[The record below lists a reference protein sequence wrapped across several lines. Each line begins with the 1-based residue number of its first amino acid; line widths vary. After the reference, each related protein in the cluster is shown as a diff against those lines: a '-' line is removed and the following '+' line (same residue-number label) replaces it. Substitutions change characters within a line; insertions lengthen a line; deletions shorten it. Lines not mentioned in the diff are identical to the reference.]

1 MVKVTRS
8 PAPKLSQISKV
19 DVPVTKASA
28 AAVPKRAPGSASSMA
43 APVAGGTKAP
53 SQLKVEQQ
61 VAALPEGPTR
71 QALLQALSTGL
82 PASVVATVTQA
93 IAGFSPAQ
101 QKDLGTLLSKAGV
114 SAKASPRA
122 DAGAERTF
130 LFKAIASGAKGATLQ
145 RLADQIRGRP
155 PTNQLFSFN
164 PMATTAIKRAADAS
178 PADAAA
184 AKLKAAMDDIWG
196 TDESAVHEVLEGL
209 DPALLPQVAERY
221 EKLTSTPLREAL
233 HLELEGPDLKRAL
246 AALGRT
252 VLAAPAAPT
261 QAPAKA
267 TTAAPVQAPAKTAKA
282 TAVATTAAADIQK
295 NLDAL
300 QVTSKDEGF
309 IKRGNAVEFNDII
322 PSNIAK
328 WTPSKV
334 EIYTPLKKA
343 VEARVKAHAAV
354 AKATTEP
361 AKQAA
366 QAKLA
371 AADAQVAAQGEKV
384 KAWMKEH
391 LGSNPGLLQANKAV
405 KAAGEKVAALEKKHA
420 KAKVPKDAKQA
431 ETLKQTQKADLVA
444 ARAKLTEAQT
454 HQKTLND
461 SLLNRIATY
470 TPMVE
475 VQQTRT
481 DVTVDGKTMRMRDAR
496 ETAYTNLWTAV
507 DGGATTGD
515 PEENVATQLEKSG
528 LSEDR
533 KKILASVSAREGTFS
548 KVNTWD
554 TGRVSWGFTQWTL
567 GKDGN
572 GTLADFMRGLKKKD
586 PAQYE
591 KHFGKY
597 GLGIDSDGVV
607 LTRGDGTVLKGVEA
621 AEAIRSDV
629 KLAAVFMAAGVDP
642 AIQQAQVHFAS
653 EGKISSVRNARVP
666 VVGKDAQGEPVKAKL
681 QLKDVVTSEYGNAL
695 MIDLAVNAGS
705 GQRVAVAALEQYVK
719 DKGVD
724 PAKVKEWG
732 PDALKFVVKALEG
745 ASRRERVKFYT
756 ESGYSKDPNTFT
768 D

>member
-1 MVKVTRS
+1 MVKITRS

-19 DVPVTKASA
+19 DVPVTKAPA
-28 AAVPKRAPGSASSMA
+28 TAVPSRAPSAASSMA
-43 APVAGGTKAP
+43 APVAAGKKAP
-53 SQLKVEQQ
+53 SQQKVEQQ
-61 VAALPEGPTR
+61 VGALPEGATR
-71 QALLQALSTGL
+71 QALMQVLSGAL
-82 PASVVATVTQA
+82 PASVVGTAAEA

-101 QKDLGTLLSKAGV
+101 QKELSALLSKAGL

-122 DAGAERTF
+122 DAGAERAF
-130 LFKAIASGAKGATLQ
+130 LFKAIASGAKGATLK
-145 RLADQIRGRP
+145 RLAEQIRGRP
-155 PTNQLFSFN
+155 PTNQAFSFN
-164 PMATTAIKRAADAS
+164 PMSVMSTKRTANTS

-196 TDESAVHEVLEGL
+196 TDEAAVHEVLESL

-252 VLAAPAAPT
+252 VLAAPTAPA

-267 TTAAPVQAPAKTAKA
+267 APTAPVQAPAKAAA
-282 TAVATTAAADIQK
+282 TARTSAPDVQK

-300 QVTSKDEGF
+300 QVTSKDEGV

-322 PSNIAK
+322 PSNIAR
-328 WTPSKV
+328 WEPSKV

-391 LGSNPGLLQANKAV
+391 IGSNPGLLQADKAV
-405 KAAGEKVAALEKKHA
+405 KVAGDRVAALEKKHA

-431 ETLKQTQKADLVA
+431 EALKQTQKADLDA
-444 ARAKLTEAQT
+444 AKAKLTEAQT
-454 HQKTLND
+454 HQKTLKD
-461 SLLNRIATY
+461 GLLARVAAY
-470 TPMVE
+470 TPMVD

-481 DVTVDGKTMRMRDAR
+481 DVTVGDTTVRMRDGR
-496 ETAYTNLWTAV
+496 ETAYTNSWSAV
-507 DGGATTGD
+507 DGGAIEGD
-515 PEENVATQLEKSG
+515 PVDNVATQLEKSG

-572 GTLADFMRGLKKKD
+572 GTLADFMRDLKKDD

-597 GLGIDSDGVV
+597 GLDIDSKGVV
-607 LTRGDGTVLKGVEA
+607 LTRGDGTVLKGLEA
-621 AEAIRSDV
+621 AEAIRTDV
-629 KLAAVFMAAGVDP
+629 KLAAVFMAAGADP
-642 AIQQAQVHFAS
+642 AMQQAQVHFAS
-653 EGKISSVRNARVP
+653 EGKISSIRNVQVP
-666 VVGKDAQGEPVKAKL
+666 VVGKNAEGQPVKAKL
-681 QLKDVVTSEYGNAL
+681 QLKDVITSEYGNAL
-695 MIDLAVNAGS
+695 MVDLAVNAGS
-705 GQRVAVAALEQYVK
+705 GRRVAVAALEQYVK

-732 PDALKFVVKALEG
+732 PDAQKFVIKALEG
-745 ASRRERVKFYT
+745 ASRRERVTFYS
-756 ESGYSKDPNTFT
+756 ESGYSKEPNTFT